1 MPPVSTTNVIPM
13 PSVSTTD
20 SVRRM
25 FCQLA
30 QCRKIGSVSDR

>member
-1 MPPVSTTNVIPM
+1 MPPVRTTNVIPI

-20 SVRRM
+20 SVRMM

-30 QCRKIGSVSDR
+30 QCRKIGSVTAR